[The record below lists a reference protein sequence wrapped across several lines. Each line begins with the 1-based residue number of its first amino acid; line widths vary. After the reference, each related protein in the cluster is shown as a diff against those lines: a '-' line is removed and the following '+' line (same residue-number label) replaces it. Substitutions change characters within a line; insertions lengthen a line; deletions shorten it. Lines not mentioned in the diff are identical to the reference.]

1 MLSGYASGAQSY
13 TGSLMENMR
22 AYVKELGEKA
32 EITLSSELVY
42 RGKTDDGWVVLGK
55 MPEELVAYSLQ
66 QWSEASAS
74 RLTNS
79 SFKEND
85 VIPKLVI
92 LGSKMSDCE
101 DFDLT
106 GVERLPLQ
114 ETTLRTATGE
124 QVVKPQAYSERWAVN
139 ACGKSRYWH
148 IYDANGQTEFVELVA
163 P

>member
-1 MLSGYASGAQSY
+1 
-13 TGSLMENMR
+13 
-22 AYVKELGEKA
+22 
-32 EITLSSELVY
+32 
-42 RGKTDDGWVVLGK
+42 
-55 MPEELVAYSLQ
+55 MPEEIVAYSLQ
-66 QWSEASAS
+66 QWSEASTS
-74 RLTNS
+74 RLAYS
-79 SFKEND
+79 SFKGND

-106 GVERLPLQ
+106 AVERLPLQ
-114 ETTLRTATGE
+114 ETTLRTANDE